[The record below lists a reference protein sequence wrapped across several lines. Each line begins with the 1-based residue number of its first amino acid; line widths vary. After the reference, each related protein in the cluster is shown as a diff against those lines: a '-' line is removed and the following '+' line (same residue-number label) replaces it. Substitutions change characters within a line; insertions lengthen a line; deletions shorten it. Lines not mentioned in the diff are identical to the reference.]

1 MSHRWSALRYLA
13 ALTLFAVG
21 VRLVPCWWCSRD
33 ASAWWRGDS
42 DLQDRLSRGVDRFI
56 EADLGRG
63 DFSTGHRKYDGEWL
77 FATYMMAGMGHGQLA
92 LARPETRTHALQQM
106 RRCVRRLTSHEL
118 RAFDREAWGHDPLA
132 TLGLGRGADHGAYL
146 GYLNLLLSLERR
158 LHGGSGPGSQLN
170 DRVTATLLRRLR
182 TSPILLLQSY
192 PREAY
197 PIDNCAVVG
206 SIGLHARATG
216 KEVPPLLKRWE
227 RRIRERYLAPDTG
240 LLIQRVHPTSGSSL
254 DAPRGSGTALCAYFT
269 SFALPRLSKDL
280 YAALRRH
287 LMGGLL
293 GFGMVRE
300 YPPLHPGGAGDIDS
314 GPVILG
320 YGVSATGFA
329 LGPARIHGDPSGF
342 TRLLGTAVLFG
353 APVATDRRLEFA
365 TGGPVGNA
373 ILFAMLT
380 ATRGEDQE

>member
-1 MSHRWSALRYLA
+1 MSPRVLRRLA
-13 ALTLFAVG
+13 ALALLAVG
-21 VRLVPCWWCSRD
+21 VRLIPCWWCSRE
-33 ASAWWRGDS
+33 ASAWWRGDA
-42 DLQDRLSRGVDRFI
+42 DLQDRLARGVDRFI
-56 EADLGRG
+56 AADLGRG
-63 DFSTGHRKYDGEWL
+63 DFSTGDRKYDGEWL

-92 LARPETRTHALQQM
+92 LARPGTRSRGLPQM
-106 RRCVRRLTSHEL
+106 RRCVRRLTSPEL

-132 TLGLGRGADHGAYL
+132 SLDLGRSADHGAYL

-158 LHGGSGPGSQLN
+158 LQEGPGSRLN
-170 DRVTATLLRRLR
+170 DRITAALLRRLGA
-182 TSPILLLQSY
+182 SPLLLLQSY
-192 PREAY
+192 PGEVY
-197 PIDNCAVVG
+197 PVDNCAVVG

-216 KEVPPLLKRWE
+216 RQPPPLLERWE
-227 RRIRERYLAPDTG
+227 RRVRERYLAPDTG

-287 LMGGLL
+287 LMGSLL
-293 GFGMVRE
+293 GFGVVRE
-300 YPPLHPGGAGDIDS
+300 YPPHHGGGPGDIDS

-329 LGPARIHGDPSGF
+329 LGPARLHDDASSF
-342 TRLLGTAVLFG
+342 SRLLGTAVLFG
-353 APVATDRRLEFA
+353 APMVRDRRLEFVS
-365 TGGPVGNA
+365 GGPLGNA

-380 ATRGEDQE
+380 ASREGAR